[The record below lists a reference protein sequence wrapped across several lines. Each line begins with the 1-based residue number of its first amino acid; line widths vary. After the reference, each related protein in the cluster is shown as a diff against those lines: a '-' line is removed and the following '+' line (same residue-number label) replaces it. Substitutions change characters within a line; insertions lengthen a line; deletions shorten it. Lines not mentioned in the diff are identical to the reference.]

1 MADEAKKAIPEDVSE
16 LIGAEKLI
24 INYKSDIFRLM
35 RKTLIGLI
43 WLSAIAAL
51 GQNKSIDSLK
61 TLLAQESSEKAKIKN
76 LLELCWEYRFIN
88 ADTARVYGL
97 EALSFS
103 KKYKLPDLEV
113 EALHNI
119 GVTHEAQGN
128 YTQALDFE
136 LKALDLR
143 KKLGDESKTAN
154 TLNNIG
160 IIYDEQ
166 GNFKKALEYYLNARA
181 IYERLKDDSKIAMVI
196 VNMAIVLKSQGEY
209 QKVIIN
215 YQEALAI
222 YQRLNNKFGIAVC
235 HANLGSVYYYLP
247 NYDTALYYS
256 LIATREFEEQS
267 IKQFLPT
274 TLCNA
279 GMAYN
284 KLGDK
289 NKAKAYLLQARKL
302 NEEYDNKKEL
312 AYVMIYLG
320 SIYKAEGQLVLAEKS
335 VSDALALAKKINALK
350 EVMDARLE
358 LAEIKAAQKNFASA
372 YEEYRQFV
380 IVKDTLYQKEKSKQ
394 IAELQTQYETV
405 KKENEILMLK
415 QENEIKDSRL
425 NQSMLAIFLLIAI
438 LGAILGLGYLW
449 KNRLKLK
456 QQAELQ
462 STRASLREGQLK
474 AVIASQEEE
483 RKRFAADL
491 HDGFGQMISALR
503 LSLSREA
510 LEKSAINHALEVLNE
525 MNTEI
530 RNIAFNLMPQVL
542 MKSGLEEALKEF
554 AARITRSGS
563 VSVSVQTY
571 DLDKGMPADQRI
583 ALYRICQ
590 EWVNNVIKYSE
601 GNQISIQLVQHP
613 QELVLTI
620 EDDGNGF
627 DIRTLTESQG
637 NGWKNINSRLHMIKG
652 SIEMDTQPG
661 RKGTTLIVIVPSGMA
676 LAA

>member
-1 MADEAKKAIPEDVSE
+1 
-16 LIGAEKLI
+16 
-24 INYKSDIFRLM
+24 M
-35 RKTLIGLI
+35 RKTLIGI
-43 WLSAIAAL
+43 FWLLAIAAL
-51 GQNKSIDSLK
+51 GQNRSIDSLK
-61 TLLAQESSEKAKIKN
+61 IVLKNESSERTKIKS

-88 ADTARVYGL
+88 ADTARTYGL
-97 EALSFS
+97 RALVLAQ
-103 KKYKLPDLEV
+103 KYSLPDFEV

-136 LKALDLR
+136 LHALDLR
-143 KKLGDESKTAN
+143 KNLGDDAKTAN

-166 GNFKKALEYYLNARA
+166 GNFKKALEYYLDARK

-209 QKVIIN
+209 QKVIVN
-215 YQEALAI
+215 YQEALSI

-247 NYDTALYYS
+247 NYDSALHYS
-256 LIATREFEEQS
+256 LIATREFEEQN

-279 GMAYN
+279 GMAFD
-284 KLGDK
+284 KLGDRD
-289 NKAKAYLLQARKL
+289 KAKAYLLQALKL
-302 NEEYDNKKEL
+302 NQEYDNKKEL
-312 AYVMIYLG
+312 AFVMIYLG
-320 SIYKAEGQLVLAEKS
+320 SIYKSEGQLALAEKS
-335 VSDALALAKKINALK
+335 ASEALALAQKINALK

-358 LAEIKAAQKNFASA
+358 LAEIKAAQKNFESA
-372 YEEYRQFV
+372 YEEYRQFM

-394 IAELQTQYETV
+394 MAELQTQYETV

-425 NQSMLAIFLLIAI
+425 NQSLLAIFLLIAI
-438 LGAILGLGYLW
+438 LSAILGLGYLW
-449 KNRLKLK
+449 NNRLKLK

-462 STRASLREGQLK
+462 STRAFLREGQLK

-503 LSLSREA
+503 LSLSRET
-510 LEKSAINHALEVLNE
+510 LDKSTIDHALEVLNE

-554 AARITRSGS
+554 TARINRTGS
-563 VSVSVQTY
+563 VTVSVQTY
-571 DLDKGMPADQRI
+571 DLDRAMSAEQRI

-590 EWVNNVIKYSE
+590 EWVNNVIKYSG

-620 EDDGNGF
+620 EDNGDGF
-627 DIRTLTESQG
+627 DISTLTESQG

-652 SIEMDTQPG
+652 SIEIDTHPG
-661 RKGTTLIVIVPSGMA
+661 RKGTTVVVNVPYAMA